1 MTLTPI
7 HKFYSGIYYVYFE
20 RKFSFVLLA
29 LCLQPKSK
37 HEVHVFKNI
46 SDRLS
51 LYKDI
56 ILSLFNKHDEERKYF
71 VDIDLIIL
79 RACFVLTKTTLHTNC
94 FDFYSEVR

>member
-79 RACFVLTKTTLHTNC
+79 QGVLCVDKNNITHKL
-94 FDFYSEVR
+94 F